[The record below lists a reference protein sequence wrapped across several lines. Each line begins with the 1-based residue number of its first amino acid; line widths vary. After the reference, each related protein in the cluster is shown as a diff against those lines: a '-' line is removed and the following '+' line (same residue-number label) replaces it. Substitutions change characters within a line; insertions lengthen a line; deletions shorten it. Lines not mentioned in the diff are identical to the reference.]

1 MNEIIV
7 YATVWYDITA
17 MSLTVMNTQIKSV
30 KTEGEFAN
38 A

>member
-7 YATVWYDITA
+7 YATVWYDITDT
-17 MSLTVMNTQIKSV
+17 SLTVMNTQIKSV
-30 KTEGEFAN
+30 KAEGEFAN